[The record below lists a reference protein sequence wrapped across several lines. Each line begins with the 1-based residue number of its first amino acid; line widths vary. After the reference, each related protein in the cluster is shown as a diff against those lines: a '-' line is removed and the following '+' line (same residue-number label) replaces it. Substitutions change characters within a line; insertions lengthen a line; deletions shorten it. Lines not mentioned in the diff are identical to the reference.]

1 MKNKIQ
7 MTKMTDEDF
16 LKKWWKETKKEWAEH
31 YKQLSKEDLINEAI
45 NWRYNYF
52 IIKME
57 NVELYRE
64 IKELEK

>member
-1 MKNKIQ
+1 
-7 MTKMTDEDF
+7 MTDEDF
-16 LKKWWKETKKEWAEH
+16 LKKWWKETKKEWEEH

-52 IIKME
+52 IVKME

-64 IKELEK
+64 IKELEKWKKYNFK